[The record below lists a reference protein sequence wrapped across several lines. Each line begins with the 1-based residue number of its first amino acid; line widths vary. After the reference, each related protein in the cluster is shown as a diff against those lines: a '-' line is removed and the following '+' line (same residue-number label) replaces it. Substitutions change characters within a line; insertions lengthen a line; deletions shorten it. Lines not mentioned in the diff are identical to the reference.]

1 LRILVCQIVRMII
14 AICKERAFTGT
25 IISTVAKHNRK
36 IYPQALVATE
46 QLIFLEASHMSSY
59 QQTRPDILDGWC
71 RLPIEREPGRL
82 DNSPVAGD
90 LALALAANRKPI
102 ESRQRVWPRRHVA
115 R

>member
-1 LRILVCQIVRMII
+1 MII

-59 QQTRPDILDGWC
+59 QQTRPDILAGAASQLSVNRDVWTIPQSPETW
-71 RLPIEREPGRL
+71 RL
-82 DNSPVAGD
+82 
-90 LALALAANRKPI
+90 
-102 ESRQRVWPRRHVA
+102 H
-115 R
+115 